1 MDMSRDVR
9 RLKGDYNEFV
19 TIARDLACEA
29 AITDSRTAARAERKR
44 TATPPV
50 KPREYTPLPA
60 PQPSRPTAVPAAAS
74 RPSPVSSTLAAQ
86 PTCFRCH
93 KAGHMARDCH
103 DKSVDQKAVELPANV
118 YEETYYDA
126 TDGGTSKSD
135 SEKVCL

>member
-19 TIARDLACEA
+19 TIARDLAYEA

-50 KPREYTPLPA
+50 KPREYAPLPA
-60 PQPSRPTAVPAAAS
+60 SQPSQPIAVPAATS
-74 RPSPVSSTLAAQ
+74 RPGPISPIPAAQ

-93 KAGHMARDCH
+93 KVGYMACDCTV
-103 DKSVDQKAVELPANV
+103 KSVD
-118 YEETYYDA
+118 
-126 TDGGTSKSD
+126 
-135 SEKVCL
+135 

>member
-93 KAGHMARDCH
+93 KSGHMARDCH
-103 DKSVDQKAVELPANV
+103 DKSIDQKAVELSANV
-118 YEETYYDA
+118 DEEPYYDA
-126 TDGGTSKSD
+126 TDGSASNNESG
-135 SEKVCL
+135 KVSL